1 MSAFSATDN
10 QEMAN
15 LLVFA
20 AATTEQF
27 QWAHEAATGETAL
40 GISGNRLTNPSGCE
54 TTVSHLDMYHQ
65 DLESARITNAPNGD
79 GPHPRR
85 ESLPNTLFLDDL
97 LCIESNTPT
106 SFELTLALE
115 NLA

>member
-1 MSAFSATDN
+1 MSAFSAADD

-15 LLVFA
+15 LLVLA
-20 AATTEQF
+20 AATNEQF
-27 QWAHEAATGETAL
+27 QWSHEAATAETCL
-40 GISGNRLTNPSGCE
+40 GLSYNSLTNPSGCE

-65 DLESARITNAPNGD
+65 DFESVITNAPNGD

-85 ESLPNTLFLDDL
+85 ESLPDTLFLDDL

-115 NLA
+115 NLG

>member
-1 MSAFSATDN
+1 MSAFSATDD

-15 LLVFA
+15 LLVLA
-20 AATTEQF
+20 AATNEQTL
-27 QWAHEAATGETAL
+27 WAHEAATEKTSL
-40 GISGNRLTNPSGCE
+40 GLSCNSLTKPSGCE
-54 TTVSHLDMYHQ
+54 TTESHLDMYHQ
-65 DLESARITNAPNGD
+65 DLESGITNAPNGD

-85 ESLPNTLFLDDL
+85 ESLPDTLFLDDL

-115 NLA
+115 YLG

>member
-1 MSAFSATDN
+1 MSAFSATDD
-10 QEMAN
+10 QEMAK
-15 LLVFA
+15 LLVLA
-20 AATTEQF
+20 AATNEQF
-27 QWAHEAATGETAL
+27 QWVHETATAETSL
-40 GISGNRLTNPSGCE
+40 GLSYNSLTDPNGCE

-65 DLESARITNAPNGD
+65 DLESRITNAPNGD

-115 NLA
+115 NLG